1 MSRENPHDG
10 KPVSPRNV
18 VPLAEARERRLAA
31 KEDTIAPIRDAFMSE
46 LGELLADYLEAI
58 DDATNGDPDKAVEE
72 LMASCATL
80 VALAAEEHF
89 DGIDEQIEFIDAV
102 AEVAADIVGD
112 DDAQGELFEDD
123 DR

>member
-1 MSRENPHDG
+1 
-10 KPVSPRNV
+10 
-18 VPLAEARERRLAA
+18 
-31 KEDTIAPIRDAFMSE
+31 
-46 LGELLADYLEAI
+46 
-58 DDATNGDPDKAVEE
+58 